1 MADTPNYVADP
12 TLWERAKRKVYGKSR
27 SVDIYANTKI
37 ADEYE
42 RLGGRYRGS
51 KPGKGRGIEKW
62 FAERW
67 VNLKDR
73 KGGSFGPCG
82 RKTAKPEDYATYLDF
97 IDTYPKCVPL
107 DKALAMTEAEREF
120 AILNKDVALLRVKW
134 LPGDPPA
141 SASTTPPKGSDIK
154 AEVRRLREERKRLV
168 AKVKREGVAWPP
180 SRTAS
185 GPSTPEPQWI
195 DWETYMR
202 SRLPDPGLEHGAL
215 RATAQMSRRALRQH
229 QARQREHFNVFFR
242 DYDKVR
248 AEYLQKIEA
257 REIIDPSGSHYPSDE
272 TLDERITRL
281 ERMIEQ
287 MENAADFYEG
297 EGLHDKARA
306 NRNVAARRRKAVER
320 WKRER
325 ESQTPAVKESGI
337 RRAKGKR
344 PRGKGKRTVSGVGG
358 RSPSGS
364 ITPVLERVTQKI
376 SDQMRR
382 EGWRDDERQKR
393 YDEPTVWDINNGYC
407 EDWAMAVEDEVEGA
421 VMYWIE
427 DLAPG
432 DLGLSP
438 VVVDKIASKAPSHAV
453 IVYKGRF
460 YDAQTPEGVESPLD
474 LPLMRGVPRTYYVE
488 GLRRAKGKRPKKG
501 TTSGTVGFPKE
512 VIEIKI
518 PERDFLSMDPRSR
531 EYQENKAA
539 QKRDLV
545 DLAQALKNSAWTPG
559 AERPSGVEVT
569 TGKKSRSWIIAPLS
583 TGEEGFRVGRWDPMG
598 PSGHSDYKALGYGR
612 DQDPADSE
620 SVWRKIALEELF
632 YSGEYGREV
641 DGEVEESDVMI
652 FRFLTPK
659 RSLVDWWI
667 QQPLGQWGMQVV
679 QARGE
684 GNRLRFEG
692 KYEEAAEYE
701 RQHMPLGP
709 VPDPTPIPDT
719 IGGAKVTQRRPGDGG
734 HPVLSYTLTFA
745 AEPYAKQRGVSK
757 VARSPRGFMRAFE
770 EAGSWENL
778 SEWWKNRRNNF
789 VARHMAQVEKRGEA
803 LWTKKGE
810 PSRRHL
816 ALVMWA
822 YTPDPKRFQ
831 KWLDE
836 KLEERGRLL
845 GGTTAG
851 QVWYHGSPRQFDDF
865 RTEVRHTFGS
875 GPAET
880 PLFFS
885 PDLDFAKLYAGPKG
899 TIYKVSLRYHKLFD
913 GRKLIVSEQYWPP
926 RREDLTQEGQALY
939 DALEEG
945 RIFGPISEDE
955 WHGVFGD
962 SQGLFAGILRG
973 DYDIM
978 ETKEMRQWLRANGY
992 DAFYVTGDGPRNI
1005 AVFDPQQVEVL
1016 ESSPS
1021 AVSGLGKKERRRD
1034 GVGKPDIEWIEGWK
1048 AVYDTGE
1055 SLQDPSFYYPLTP
1068 GARVDAPTEDGL
1080 WFTTKFTVALEY
1092 ARQHGSKTLLK
1103 VRTARRAATP
1113 DPDTRGTYRTDFLE
1127 VVQVM
1132 DVGRTTGGPSSNLKA
1147 LGTTV
1152 IDEGGVHFETGVP
1165 VRFRFIHNTDSSPF
1179 FGTEFQQH
1187 LEPGGFYLLHDE
1199 TGTGPFV
1206 PGWQGGTAEVQS
1218 PIVLWHNTEQ
1228 TIGYDEHSW
1237 KARLFDK
1244 FGSGSREP
1252 RGQKAARRQNE
1263 KLRQAIL
1270 AAGYDAV
1277 VTVRRSDE
1285 PSTLEIVLLD
1295 PENQIVEVGDP
1306 VK

>member
-180 SRTAS
+180 PRTAS
-185 GPSTPEPQWI
+185 GPSTPEPQRI

-229 QARQREHFNVFFR
+229 QARQREQFNVFFR

-257 REIIDPSGSHYPSDE
+257 RKIIDPSGSHYPSDE
-272 TLDERITRL
+272 TLDERIARL

-325 ESQTPAVKESGI
+325 ESQTPAAKEGGI

-344 PRGKGKRTVSGVGG
+344 P
-358 RSPSGS
+358 
-364 ITPVLERVTQKI
+364 
-376 SDQMRR
+376 
-382 EGWRDDERQKR
+382 
-393 YDEPTVWDINNGYC
+393 
-407 EDWAMAVEDEVEGA
+407 
-421 VMYWIE
+421 
-427 DLAPG
+427 
-432 DLGLSP
+432 
-438 VVVDKIASKAPSHAV
+438 
-453 IVYKGRF
+453 KGR
-460 YDAQTPEGVESPLD
+460 
-474 LPLMRGVPRTYYVE
+474 PRSTY
-488 GLRRAKGKRPKKG
+488 
-501 TTSGTVGFPKE
+501 GTVGFPKE

-598 PSGHSDYKALGYGR
+598 PSGHSDYKAPGYGR

-632 YSGEYGREV
+632 YSGEYGHEV
-641 DGEVEESDVMI
+641 DSEADVMI

-701 RQHMPLGP
+701 KQHMPPGP

-789 VARHMAQVEKRGEA
+789 VARHMAQVEKRDEA

-816 ALVMWA
+816 ALAMWA
-822 YTPDPKRFQ
+822 FTPDPKRFK

-845 GGTTAG
+845 GGT
-851 QVWYHGSPRQFDDF
+851 
-865 RTEVRHTFGS
+865 
-875 GPAET
+875 
-880 PLFFS
+880 
-885 PDLDFAKLYAGPKG
+885 
-899 TIYKVSLRYHKLFD
+899 
-913 GRKLIVSEQYWPP
+913 
-926 RREDLTQEGQALY
+926 
-939 DALEEG
+939 
-945 RIFGPISEDE
+945 
-955 WHGVFGD
+955 
-962 SQGLFAGILRG
+962 GI
-973 DYDIM
+973 D
-978 ETKEMRQWLRANGY
+978 
-992 DAFYVTGDGPRNI
+992 
-1005 AVFDPQQVEVL
+1005 
-1016 ESSPS
+1016 
-1021 AVSGLGKKERRRD
+1021 
-1034 GVGKPDIEWIEGWK
+1034 WIEGWK

-1092 ARQHGSKTLLK
+1092 AYQHGSKTLLK

-1113 DPDTRGTYRTDFLE
+1113 DPDTRGSYRTDFLE

-1165 VRFRFIHNTDSSPF
+1165 IRFRFIHNTDSSPF